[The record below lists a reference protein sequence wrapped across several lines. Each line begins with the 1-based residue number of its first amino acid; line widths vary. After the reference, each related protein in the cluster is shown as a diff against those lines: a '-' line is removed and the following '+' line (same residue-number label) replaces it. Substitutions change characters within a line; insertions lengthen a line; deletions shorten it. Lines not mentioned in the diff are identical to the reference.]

1 MCASRV
7 DGMETKLREMF
18 EIRSGYGDENRQ
30 AALLAKHFRN
40 FDRDGSGVL
49 DFDEFARAM
58 LSLNFVGVQAETEAL
73 FDRYDV
79 DLDGVLSY
87 GEFARAVTGSS
98 GHVLLTGKTRSLL
111 ERVRE
116 SVLNAGGK
124 NGIRTLGVILR
135 RMDQNGNGVIELEE
149 FRDGIAQLGV
159 TDADPKEV
167 EYAFR
172 CYDRDQSGKITIE
185 ELMRGLRGSM
195 PKRRILLVK
204 KAFALLDTSGD
215 GKATVE
221 EVERLYDASQ
231 HPEVIAGRM
240 KPRDAMLEMMGVFEQ
255 SDSRGDGVITWHE
268 FLEYYKDL
276 SAGIGHDDEFE
287 LIVRNA
293 WHLSGGVG
301 WSTNSSCRR
310 VLATFRDGSQRVLEI
325 ENDISIG
332 AFDTR
337 RMMEKLVLQG
347 YRDIVGI
354 SLAQ

>member
-1 MCASRV
+1 MKDSKV
-7 DGMETKLREMF
+7 DAMESKLREMF
-18 EIRSGYGDENRQ
+18 EVRSGYRDEHSQ
-30 AALLAKHFRN
+30 ASMLAKHFRT

-73 FDRYDV
+73 FDRYDA

-87 GEFARAVTGSS
+87 AEFARAVTRVS
-98 GHVLLTGKTRSLL
+98 GRVSLTGRARSLL
-111 ERVRE
+111 ECVRE
-116 SVLNAGGK
+116 STLEAGGK

-135 RMDQNGNGVIELEE
+135 RMDQNGNGMIELEE
-149 FRDGIAQLGV
+149 FRDGIGRLGII
-159 TDADPKEV
+159 DV
-167 EYAFR
+167 EPEELERTFR
-172 CYDRDQSGKITIE
+172 CFDRDQSGKITVD

-215 GKATVE
+215 GHATVD
-221 EVERLYDASQ
+221 EVQRLYDASQ
-231 HPEVIAGRM
+231 HPEVLAGRM
-240 KPRDAMLEMMGVFEQ
+240 KPRDAMLEMMSVFEQ

-276 SAGIGHDDEFE
+276 SAGIAHDDEFE
-287 LIVRNA
+287 LMVRNA

-301 WSTNSSCRR
+301 WSANSSCRR

-325 ENDISIG
+325 ENDLGIT
-332 AFDTR
+332 ATDTR
-337 RMMEKLVLQG
+337 RMMEKLAAQG
-347 YRDIVGI
+347 YRDIVSL
-354 SLAQ
+354 SLAH